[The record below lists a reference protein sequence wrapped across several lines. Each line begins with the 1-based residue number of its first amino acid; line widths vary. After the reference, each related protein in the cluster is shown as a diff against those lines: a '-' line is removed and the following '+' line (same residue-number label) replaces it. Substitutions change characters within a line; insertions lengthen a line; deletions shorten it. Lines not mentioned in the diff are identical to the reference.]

1 MLMRYREHFR
11 ISSAREGDPAP
22 GLARAPLRAFIGIA
36 LATAAFVLADTAP
49 ASASCEAF
57 NGVVDAFNAGDE
69 QKAFA
74 AAETAGTANCSANER
89 TLVGRVAALTAFNR
103 IAADVGNGGR
113 LADHRQVLEELKE
126 KYGGPWQV
134 YDALGDLARER
145 KDYEEAARLYQIALE
160 DGSNKTLT
168 PDWMAPDEAYIL
180 RLDRLAGEMRLA
192 APRPVKLSMR
202 GGCKIAFRG
211 VTIKKKSTPVR
222 YVFGTADFTPEGVEA
237 AKDLAECL
245 KAVKPAAI
253 KLIGHTDPVG
263 TAEANYK
270 LSLARAET
278 LKTYLY
284 DAGYAGTITTVGKG
298 EDEPFKP
305 DDASAYDTETLNQ
318 LHRRVE
324 VDLE

>member
-1 MLMRYREHFR
+1 MLTR
-11 ISSAREGDPAP
+11 S
-22 GLARAPLRAFIGIA
+22 LAVTL
-36 LATAAFVLADTAP
+36 FVLAGAAP
-49 ASASCEAF
+49 AAAACDAF
-57 NGVVDAFNAGDE
+57 TGVIEAFNAGDE
-69 QKAFA
+69 QKAKSI
-74 AAETAGTANCSANER
+74 AETAGTANCSASER

-103 IAADVGNGGR
+103 IATDVGKGGK
-113 LADHRQVLEELKE
+113 LSDHRTELEGLQS

-145 KDYEEAARLYQIALE
+145 KQYEEAAKLYQVALE
-160 DGSNKTLT
+160 DGSNTTLT
-168 PDWMAPDEAYIL
+168 PDWMAPDEQYIL

-192 APRPVKLSMR
+192 APRPVKLAMR
-202 GGCKIAFRG
+202 GGCKVSFRG

-222 YVFGTADFTPEGVEA
+222 YVFGTADFTPDGVEA

-263 TAEANYK
+263 SAESNYK
-270 LSLARAET
+270 LSLARADT

-284 DAGYAGTITTVGKG
+284 DAGFTGTITTIGKG

-305 DDASAYDTETLNQ
+305 DDATAYDKDTLNQ
-318 LHRRVE
+318 LNRRVE
-324 VDLE
+324 VDVQ